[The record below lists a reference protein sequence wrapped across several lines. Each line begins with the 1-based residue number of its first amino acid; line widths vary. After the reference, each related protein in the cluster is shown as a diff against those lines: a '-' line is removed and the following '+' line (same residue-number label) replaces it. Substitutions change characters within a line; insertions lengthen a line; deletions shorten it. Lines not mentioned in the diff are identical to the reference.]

1 MRIHVYKWYTLLV
14 VYTMPIMPLSLLYA
28 WNFIWKFQVLFY
40 IFEIVMADGFV
51 FFFFS
56 SIPSSSNLYLFLF
69 YQYKFK
75 RFGFL
80 LLAIYFRVLTAMF
93 WIRTRVCTNFYL
105 YAWTKIVS
113 SLNFISRKN
122 IIIQLGSKTLAGHL
136 WYSSVGFC
144 RFVNFFFLCKVL
156 STELVFSP
164 VRSNKSE

>member
-1 MRIHVYKWYTLLV
+1 MIYVISCIYYAYNASKLIICVEFHLE
-14 VYTMPIMPLSLLYA
+14 ISSFILYL
-28 WNFIWKFQVLFY
+28 WNCNGWWVC
-40 IFEIVMADGFV
+40 
-51 FFFFS
+51 FFFFH
-56 SIPSSSNLYLFLF
+56 SIVFKSLFIYI